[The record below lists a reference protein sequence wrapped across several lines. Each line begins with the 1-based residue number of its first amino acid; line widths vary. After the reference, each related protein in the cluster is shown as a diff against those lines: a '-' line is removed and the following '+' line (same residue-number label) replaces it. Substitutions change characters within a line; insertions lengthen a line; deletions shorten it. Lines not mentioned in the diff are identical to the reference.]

1 LKFAPMTA
9 DVPCVCLAA
18 EDNSSALRPVDGRDC
33 GPGLE
38 TPVSMRSLSNGRAQV
53 KKSASRGRE
62 SEFTPFPPPAWI
74 HRLSPVFVFLLGF
87 LFLTVPGRA
96 ASAPSAKPAESRLP
110 TLTTASAVHNLTTAE
125 SLKHYPVH
133 LRAICTVCFVGW
145 HGFFVSDGKAGVF
158 VETKNHFLLTSAIHP
173 GVWLDIVGVTGPGEY
188 APVVD
193 QSTLRILGEK
203 PLPPAREVAM
213 DRISTG
219 VEDGQWIAF
228 EGTVRSAHFGGGMLM
243 MEVVSGRWQLEV
255 QTMTVVQDYHWLID
269 ARVRIQGAAGPV
281 FNQRRQLIGV
291 SAYAPNLGYVQII
304 QLAPPD
310 PFSLPLKQVR
320 NVFDYTPGARPDHL
334 VRIRGVV
341 TARWGQTVFI
351 HDGTQGAGV
360 LSRDPNGLQPGEQ
373 VDAVGYPV
381 LGETAHILSD
391 AIFRRLGTAP
401 LPEPRV
407 VTAKEALSG
416 DFEGDLVRING
427 RLIGH
432 KKDWDQY
439 TLQIGVGDEVFSA
452 ILPAEI
458 NEQSLADLREGSEI
472 QLTGV
477 CVIPDTQ
484 ASRHYR
490 LPKAFEILLRSPS
503 DVVVIERPS
512 WFTKAHALLLLAL
525 ALIVTT
531 LALGWVVALRRQVAR
546 QTTLLRESEERF
558 RHMALHDALTGLATR
573 LLLDDRLNAAV
584 EAARRHQS
592 GLGLLMVDLDEFKE
606 INDTFGHHCGD
617 EVLRIT
623 ADRLMQAVRKSDTVA
638 RMGGDEFLVL
648 LPDLNDPLMAESIA
662 AKIVKSLA
670 EPILFERHEIPISV
684 SVGVCTSAAR
694 GLDAEAL
701 LKSADDALYQ
711 AKASGRNC
719 FHVFSPAPDRTEVD
733 SAA

>member
-1 LKFAPMTA
+1 
-9 DVPCVCLAA
+9 
-18 EDNSSALRPVDGRDC
+18 
-33 GPGLE
+33 
-38 TPVSMRSLSNGRAQV
+38 V
-53 KKSASRGRE
+53 KQSASLGRE
-62 SEFTPFPPPAWI
+62 LGDKPFPPSAWLR
-74 HRLSPVFVFLLGF
+74 RLSPVLIFLLGS
-87 LFLTVPGRA
+87 LLSAASGRA
-96 ASAPSAKPAESRLP
+96 ASAASAKPAEVQLP
-110 TLTTASAVHNLTTAE
+110 TLTTAEAVHNLTPAE
-125 SLKHYPVH
+125 AMKHYPVH
-133 LRAICTVCFVGW
+133 LRAVCTVCFPGW
-145 HGFFVSDGKAGVF
+145 HGFFVNDGKAGVY

-203 PLPPAREVAM
+203 PLPPAREVSLE
-213 DRISTG
+213 RISTG

-228 EGTVRSAHFGGGMLM
+228 EGTVRSVGPGNSMLALT
-243 MEVVSGRWQLEV
+243 VVSGRWQI
-255 QTMTVVQDYHWLID
+255 VVNTPPGKTDYKTIID
-269 ARVRIQGAAGPV
+269 ARVRIRGAAGPV

-291 SAYAPNLGYVQII
+291 SAYAPNLDYIEI
-304 QLAPPD
+304 LEPAPRD
-310 PFSLPLKQVR
+310 PFSLPLKQLR
-320 NVFDYTPGARPDHL
+320 NVFDYTPGARVDHL

-341 TARWGQTVFI
+341 TARWGQNVFI

-360 LSRDPNGLQPGEQ
+360 LSRETNDLQPGEE

-401 LPEPRV
+401 QPEPKV
-407 VTAKEALSG
+407 LTPKEALSG
-416 DFEGDLVRING
+416 DFEGDLIRLKG

-439 TLQIGVGDEVFSA
+439 TLLVDTGGEVFSA

-458 NEQSLADLREGSEI
+458 KEQSLADLREGSEI
-472 QLTGV
+472 QLTGI

-512 WFTKAHALLLLAL
+512 WFTPSHALLVLVL
-525 ALIVTT
+525 ALIVTA

-546 QTTLLRESEERF
+546 QTMLLRESEERF

-573 LLLDDRLNAAV
+573 ILLDDRLNAAV
-584 EAARRHQS
+584 EAARRHQT
-592 GLGLLMVDLDEFKE
+592 GLALLMVDLDQFKE
-606 INDTFGHHCGD
+606 INDTFGHHGGD

-623 ADRLMQAVRKSDTVA
+623 AERLMQAVRKSDTVA

-648 LPDLNDPLMAESIA
+648 LADLNDPLMAEGIA

-670 EPILFERHEIPISV
+670 EPIPFEKHEVPISV

-701 LKSADDALYQ
+701 LKSADDALYK

-719 FHVFSPAPDRTEVD
+719 LHVFTPGPDGAQTD
-733 SAA
+733 SVA